1 MMNITIAAVT
11 AILALA
17 AQLPPGMSVYQLVLL
32 KKGPA
37 YTTSAEGSK
46 TVMEQHVAYMM
57 KLGGEGRSLAAGP
70 FTDDGEFAGALIV
83 RAESAAEARA
93 LEEADPA
100 VKAGRFAIEI
110 VPFAAASDAFKPWA
124 QPFAQETVYF
134 GFLNTGPNRG
144 QDAQTAA
151 ELQKQHLAF
160 MEDQHRQGPL
170 LVAGPFMEPGTR
182 RGLVIYRAASLEE
195 AKTRASGDPMIKAGR
210 LALELHPWAVPK
222 GALQ

>member
-1 MMNITIAAVT
+1 MHRFGLTIARLDVRW
-11 AILALA
+11 IS
-17 AQLPPGMSVYQLVLL
+17 PG
-32 KKGPA
+32 GN
-37 YTTSAEGSK
+37 EN
-46 TVMEQHVAYMM
+46 
-57 KLGGEGRSLAAGP
+57 
-70 FTDDGEFAGALIV
+70 GA
-83 RAESAAEARA
+83 
-93 LEEADPA
+93 
-100 VKAGRFAIEI
+100 
-110 VPFAAASDAFKPWA
+110 
-124 QPFAQETVYF
+124 
-134 GFLNTGPNRG
+134 G